1 MKHILLLMLA
11 VISFQTYAQSK
22 YVCTKGH
29 AERDVEVIYHA
40 PNSNTLCEV
49 KYTKQNHSE
58 ILWSA
63 QHKVG
68 YCETKAQQFT
78 EKLTGFG
85 WSCYAVDD
93 QVTG

>member
-1 MKHILLLMLA
+1 MKHILLLILA

-22 YVCTKGH
+22 YVCTKAH

-40 PNSNTLCEV
+40 PGSQTLCEV
-49 KYTKQNHSE
+49 KYTKQHQSD

-68 YCETKAQQFT
+68 YCETKAQKFT
-78 EKLTGFG
+78 EKLASFG
-85 WSCYAVDD
+85 WSCYAVNDELKS
-93 QVTG
+93 